1 MKERKERHTDRYGDG
16 AAQMVAV
23 CAVMTALLLA
33 VQCALSFVSG
43 VELVTAFLL
52 VFCYV
57 FGAKYGM
64 VTATAFSLLRNFIF
78 GFAPDVIVLY
88 LIYFNAFALV
98 FGAMGKR
105 RGHMAE
111 YVCPA
116 LVLLLAAGA
125 LALAILGLPV
135 SPLMAARLEVML
147 WALFSVLLA
156 LFVGSFVLLFLGG
169 KARIGREAA
178 VLASLAAFCTVCFT
192 LLSDVITPLFYG
204 WSIDVAIGYFY
215 TGFFAMVPQ
224 TLCAAVSVTLLFYPL
239 ERAFFMVLPP
249 VRKKRLEALLRAR
262 TARKRGGAE
271 QIPPSNDGR
280 TQKDMV

>member
-16 AAQMVAV
+16 AARMIAV

-33 VQCALSFVSG
+33 VQCALSFVAG

-78 GFAPDVIVLY
+78 GFAPDVIALY

-105 RGHMAE
+105 RGHWAE

-147 WALFSVLLA
+147 WALFAVLLA
-156 LFVGSFVLLFLGG
+156 LFVGSVVLLILGG
-169 KARIGREAA
+169 RVRIGREAA

-204 WSIDVAIGYFY
+204 WSMDVAIGYFY

-262 TARKRGGAE
+262 MARKRGGAE

>member
-1 MKERKERHTDRYGDG
+1 
-16 AAQMVAV
+16 MVAV

-78 GFAPDVIVLY
+78 GFAPDVIALY

-105 RGHMAE
+105 RGHWAE

-125 LALAILGLPV
+125 LTAAIVGLPV

-147 WALFSVLLA
+147 WALFAVLVA
-156 LFVGSFVLLFLGG
+156 LFVGSVVLLALGG

-178 VLASLAAFCTVCFT
+178 VLASLVAFCTVCFT

-204 WSIDVAIGYFY
+204 WSMDVAIGYFY

-224 TLCAAVSVTLLFYPL
+224 TLCAAVSVALLFYPL
-239 ERAFFMVLPP
+239 ERVFCMALSPAQ
-249 VRKKRLEALLRAR
+249 KKRREALFRAR

>member
-1 MKERKERHTDRYGDG
+1 
-16 AAQMVAV
+16 MVAV

-33 VQCALSFVSG
+33 VQCALSFVAG

-88 LIYFNAFALV
+88 LIYFNAFALL

-105 RGHMAE
+105 RSRIAE

-125 LALAILGLPV
+125 LALFGRQVAHRAGSRCSCVACSILHGV
-135 SPLMAARLEVML
+135 FYAFKRCYHAAFLRLEH
-147 WALFSVLLA
+147 
-156 LFVGSFVLLFLGG
+156 GCRDRLFLH
-169 KARIGREAA
+169 
-178 VLASLAAFCTVCFT
+178 
-192 LLSDVITPLFYG
+192 
-204 WSIDVAIGYFY
+204 
-215 TGFFAMVPQ
+215 GFFRNGTADTVR
-224 TLCAAVSVTLLFYPL
+224 CG
-239 ERAFFMVLPP
+239 ERHAFILS
-249 VRKKRLEALLRAR
+249 A
-262 TARKRGGAE
+262 
-271 QIPPSNDGR
+271 
-280 TQKDMV
+280 

>member
-1 MKERKERHTDRYGDG
+1 MKGRKQRASGLGES
-16 AAQMVAV
+16 AARMIAV

-33 VQCALSFVSG
+33 VQCALSLVAG

-64 VTATAFSLLRNFIF
+64 ITATAFSLLRNFIF

-88 LIYFNAFALV
+88 LIYFNAFALL

-105 RGHMAE
+105 RGHVAE

-116 LVLLLAAGA
+116 LVLLLAAGT
-125 LALAILGLPV
+125 LALAIHGLPV

-147 WALFSVLLA
+147 WALYAVLVA
-156 LFVGSFVLLFLGG
+156 LFVGSVVLLFLGDR
-169 KARIGREAA
+169 ARIGREAA
-178 VLASLAAFCTVCFT
+178 VLSALAAFSTVCFT

-204 WSIDVAIGYFY
+204 WSMDVAIGYFY

-224 TLCAAVSVTLLFYPL
+224 TLCAAVSVALLFYPL
-239 ERAFFMVLPP
+239 ERAFSMALSPAQ
-249 VRKKRLEALLRAR
+249 KKRREALFRAR